1 MQCCRPLTGGHL
13 KVCAQAHR
21 LEVIQQ
27 PGTLRP
33 QRSGRS
39 ADTWADVLQA
49 EMAHLV
55 QDIGPTWLQ
64 APLSLEDTAERH
76 VRPQLR
82 EVGLLHT
89 WSG

>member
-1 MQCCRPLTGGHL
+1 
-13 KVCAQAHR
+13 
-21 LEVIQQ
+21 
-27 PGTLRP
+27 
-33 QRSGRS
+33 
-39 ADTWADVLQA
+39 
-49 EMAHLV
+49 MAHLV

-82 EVGLLHT
+82 EVGLLHA